1 MKAQQP
7 VKTAEGNESAFPS
20 AFSGVDKKMK
30 QEKEALTSYLRRM
43 FSLREDA
50 AFHEEILDR
59 LLDGGKRTATY
70 KIVRRIDQ
78 QKRYESW

>member
-1 MKAQQP
+1 
-7 VKTAEGNESAFPS
+7 
-20 AFSGVDKKMK
+20 MK

-50 AFHEEILDR
+50 ASHEEILDR